1 MFILAAELATP
12 PQTLWTWLNQIGT
25 VGLAFIVLALML
37 GWFVTKREFDALLA
51 RCAEYKKERD
61 EYRDLYLRTVG
72 VVGDAVG
79 LAKQRS
85 S

>member
-1 MFILAAELATP
+1 MLILAQVA
-12 PQTLWTWLNQIGT
+12 PQTIWSWLNQIGT
-25 VGLAFIVLALML
+25 VGLAFIVLALMM
-37 GWFVTKREFDALLA
+37 GWFITKREFDSLRE
-51 RCAEYKKERD
+51 RCLEYKQERD
-61 EYRDLYLRTVG
+61 DYRNLYLRTVG